1 MAIGDLNNGMI
12 IECVLLATFV
22 LLYFIVFVNW
32 DTNRKL
38 DRLLDKI
45 NDYQRSFDGFI
56 EEQVLRRD

>member
-1 MAIGDLNNGMI
+1 MNGDLNNGMI
-12 IECVLLATFV
+12 IASILLATFV
-22 LLYFIVFVNW
+22 LLYFIVVGNW

>member
-12 IECVLLATFV
+12 VACVLLATFV
-22 LLYFIVFVNW
+22 LLYFIVVGNW